1 MNTRMATVLAF
12 RRGHWWYV
20 FMIEGFTDHL
30 TRRVLSLMHHVY
42 FVFSASCVRNITTI
56 KI

>member
-12 RRGHWWYV
+12 RRGRWWYV

-56 KI
+56 KN